1 MNLVVSPYHLT
12 SRELPALAALLL
24 AERVFTLVPAPASPF
39 DEQSVHSAAMSP
51 HYRRFMDS
59 WRWCEELWREG
70 VLSASVGGST
80 PVGDVMES
88 CEVIDRTDRYA
99 DLRALMRPALF
110 DSEHQYLTAVAIDL
124 LRAGPDPGIS
134 IPIAAGL
141 DRFAARHR
149 LIVARPEPVSLVQRL
164 ESRASERKLAVAIPV
179 LSQADAETILMAR
192 EELEAELC
200 DLRAAI
206 ARALAGD
213 SSLLMPSAEAYTRA
227 FATARD
233 ELVRPRER
241 GTARTV
247 DAFVSIWFSE
257 HARDAALHASVDAA
271 RSLAGAGRSVSSR
284 AAEKTGART
293 AGRAGEPHAGLPV
306 LREAMA
312 GERVMS
318 MYIRPMARKR

>member
-12 SRELPALAALLL
+12 SRELPSMAALLL

-39 DEQSVHSAAMSP
+39 DQESVQAAAESP
-51 HYRRFMDS
+51 HYRRFMES

-70 VLSASVGGST
+70 VLNATFAGSA

-88 CEVIDRTDRYA
+88 CAIIDRHESYT
-99 DLRALMRPALF
+99 DLRTLMRPTLF
-110 DSEHQYLTAVAIDL
+110 DSEHEYLTALSIDL

-164 ESRASERKLAVAIPV
+164 ESRTAQRKLAIAIPV
-179 LSQADAETILMAR
+179 LSQADAQTVLMAR
-192 EELEAELC
+192 EELETELAEL
-200 DLRAAI
+200 RGAI
-206 ARALAGD
+206 ALALSGD
-213 SSLLMPSAEAYTRA
+213 SSQLMPTAEEYTRA

-233 ELVRPRER
+233 ELVRPRDRDAER
-241 GTARTV
+241 TI

-257 HARDAALHASVDAA
+257 HACDAALRASVDAA
-271 RSLAGAGRSVSSR
+271 RSLTTAGKAGRLGGDERGVGSGKKR
-284 AAEKTGART
+284 GAT
-293 AGRAGEPHAGLPV
+293 LPV
-306 LREAMA
+306 LREPMA
-312 GERVMS
+312 GERVIS
-318 MYIRPMARKR
+318 MFVRSMARRR

>member
-39 DEQSVHSAAMSP
+39 DEESVQSAAMSP
-51 HYRRFMDS
+51 HYRRFMES

-70 VLSASVGGST
+70 VLNASCAGSA

-88 CEVIDRTDRYA
+88 CTIIDRHENYA
-99 DLRALMRPALF
+99 DLRMLMRPTLF
-110 DSEHQYLTAVAIDL
+110 DSEREYLTAVSIDL

-164 ESRASERKLAVAIPV
+164 ESHAAERKLAVAIPV
-179 LSQADAETILMAR
+179 LSQADAETLLMAR
-192 EELEAELC
+192 EELETELAELRGAIAQALSG
-200 DLRAAI
+200 DASVLRA
-206 ARALAGD
+206 
-213 SSLLMPSAEAYTRA
+213 SAEAYTRA
-227 FATARD
+227 FATARE
-233 ELVRPRER
+233 ELVRPRDR
-241 GTARTV
+241 DSARTV

-257 HARDAALHASVDAA
+257 HACDAALRASVDAA
-271 RSLAGAGRSVSSR
+271 RSLSGESKSGPSSRVGPGAGRSGKR
-284 AAEKTGART
+284 DAT
-293 AGRAGEPHAGLPV
+293 LPV
-306 LREAMA
+306 LREPMA
-312 GERVMS
+312 GERVIS
-318 MYIRPMARKR
+318 MFVRPMARKR

>member
-39 DEQSVHSAAMSP
+39 DEESVQSAAMSP
-51 HYRRFMDS
+51 HYRRFMES

-70 VLSASVGGST
+70 VLNASFAGSA

-88 CEVIDRTDRYA
+88 CAIIDRHENYA
-99 DLRALMRPALF
+99 DLRMLMRPTLF
-110 DSEHQYLTAVAIDL
+110 DSEHEYLTALSIDL

-164 ESRASERKLAVAIPV
+164 ESHAAERKLAVAIPV
-179 LSQADAETILMAR
+179 LSQADAETLLMAR
-192 EELEAELC
+192 EELETELAEL
-200 DLRAAI
+200 RGAI
-206 ARALAGD
+206 AQALSGD
-213 SSLLMPSAEAYTRA
+213 ASLLMASAEAYTRA

-233 ELVRPRER
+233 ELVRPRDR
-241 GTARTV
+241 DSARTV

-257 HARDAALHASVDAA
+257 HACDAALRASVDAA
-271 RSLAGAGRSVSSR
+271 RSLPGASKSGPSSRVGPGAGRSGKR
-284 AAEKTGART
+284 DAA
-293 AGRAGEPHAGLPV
+293 LPV
-306 LREAMA
+306 LREPMA
-312 GERVMS
+312 GERVIS
-318 MYIRPMARKR
+318 MFVRPMARKR